1 MESSGSR
8 SGPLMRGTSSS
19 SLKRSSDSDGPDDI
33 PSLLPPPKRSKVTA
47 EVSLSS
53 LPSRAVERI
62 ISMCGLKELSSLGRT
77 CRKLNHACLAFF
89 LSSASTRTIFPFL
102 SPADAETLMDPLPGQ
117 IVHITS
123 QPYSLNTT
131 SVKEKFVELGL
142 ALKQLTILLPTMERM
157 EHLGSILSRL
167 ELLMVQDSSQTS
179 NRIIF
184 SWVGAALTTFVL
196 GWTKRD
202 CVLACRF
209 LVDKMK
215 EEGLNTLLQYDYT
228 LGENKGLEILYRL
241 YWIIVFHREVEG
253 PQQQLWLDTL
263 LSEVAGANNRLAA
276 RVLLIMSTP
285 AREDVSKESYGILW
299 TDHVEAIPANWPVAK
314 ARYSN
319 MVNLLRLVRSGSFS
333 WRFNH
338 ILWHMFT
345 MPANWLPE
353 NVGSILL
360 MMGEETTA
368 NYLLHLC
375 SIRGEGYLKF
385 ISIAIIGLAV
395 MTVR

>member
-8 SGPLMRGTSSS
+8 SGPLMKGNSGL
-19 SLKRSSDSDGPDDI
+19 SLKRSSDSDSPDDI
-33 PSLLPPPKRSKVTA
+33 PFLLPPKRSRVTA

-62 ISMCGLKELSSLGRT
+62 ISMCGMKELSSLGRT
-77 CRKLNHACLAFF
+77 CRKLNDACLAFF

-102 SPADAETLMDPLPGQ
+102 SPADAETLIDPLRGQ
-117 IVHITS
+117 IV
-123 QPYSLNTT
+123 
-131 SVKEKFVELGL
+131 KDKFVELGL

-167 ELLMVQDSSQTS
+167 ELLMVQDSLLTS

-209 LVDKMK
+209 LVNKMK
-215 EEGLNTLLQYDYT
+215 EEGLNTLLQFDYT

-285 AREDVSKESYGILW
+285 AREDVSKVSYGILW
-299 TDHVEAIPANWPVAK
+299 TDHVEAIPANWPVAR

-319 MVNLLRLVRSGSFS
+319 MVNLLKLVRSGSFS
-333 WRFNH
+333 WRFNS

-360 MMGEETTA
+360 MLGEQTTA